1 MPRIK
6 PNVRLLEVTQNALP
20 LLYAAFRQC
29 YSAKFAADVFDEKKN
44 ARAQTDF
51 IQKMV
56 SSGHQ
61 SPLEHVKF
69 TFAIEGVSRALTH
82 QLVRYRIASYSQQS
96 QRYVKQTNFD
106 YIIPPSIEADEV
118 LKSEF
123 TEIMSKVQASYN
135 NMIARFKEKDIVGE
149 KATEDARF
157 VLPQAAET
165 KIVVTMNS
173 RELLHFFE
181 ERCCTRAQWE
191 IRALANRMLK
201 VCKKELPAI
210 FPQAG
215 SKCIR
220 LGYCPEGKEFT
231 CGKYPLK
238 EEVICQKTAASG
250 TTETSGDTAGIS

>member
-1 MPRIK
+1 MPKVK

-20 LLYAAFRQC
+20 LLYAAFKQC
-29 YSAKFAADVFDEKKN
+29 YSAKFAGRIFDENRNVKEQAEFVKK
-44 ARAQTDF
+44 
-51 IQKMV
+51 IME
-56 SSGHQ
+56 SGHQ

-96 QRYVKQTNFD
+96 QRYVKEANFD
-106 YIIPPSIEADEV
+106 YVIPPSIEVDEV
-118 LKSEF
+118 LKAEF
-123 TEIMSKVQASYN
+123 TRIMTDIQASYDTLLE
-135 NMIARFKEKDIVGE
+135 RFKQKGIVGE

-165 KIVVTMNS
+165 KIVVTMNC

-191 IRALANRMLK
+191 IRGLANKMLK
-201 VCKKELPAI
+201 ICQKELPAI
-210 FPQAG
+210 FSQAG

-220 LGYCPEGKEFT
+220 L
-231 CGKYPLK
+231 
-238 EEVICQKTAASG
+238 
-250 TTETSGDTAGIS
+250 DTAQKENYLLAVSFLPRKR